1 MNADHVA
8 PRFWKPQIYPLGGM
22 VLFNVC
28 NLRLVRVAYSLVAIN
43 FAQTDQN
50 TYAMFDF
57 KCLEFLLGLYFALF
71 TLCLHFLVNDSVY
84 TLTRKPDVIK

>member
-50 TYAMFDF
+50 TYA
-57 KCLEFLLGLYFALF
+57 CLILNVLSSCLVYILP
-71 TLCLHFLVNDSVY
+71 CLHFVY
-84 TLTRKPDVIK
+84 TFL